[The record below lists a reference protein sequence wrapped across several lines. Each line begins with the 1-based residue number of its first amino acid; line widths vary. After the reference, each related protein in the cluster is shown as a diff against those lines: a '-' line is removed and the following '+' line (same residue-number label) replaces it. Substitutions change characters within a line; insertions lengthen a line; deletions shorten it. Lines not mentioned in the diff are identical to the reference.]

1 MASPLLVNSESF
13 RKKIIVKNLV
23 PYPKS
28 PSRITPPIDYDTTLS
43 DSAVIDS
50 PDVLIDEPRF
60 AQQLYKN
67 NQYGA
72 EGGYKQVPDPGSLN
86 GTKSN
91 EGEYGYQDANIL
103 DQAPI
108 EAKRWKSVNA
118 YSFPNDVT
126 DAGEY
131 IATLETVQLNSNR
144 TTNGQPYPST
154 FNPSSYNPV
163 SILLS
168 PDPLGSDGLLSSD
181 SYIARLGAT
190 ILRKEFETRIGREII
205 QRTRGR
211 VNIFNVRSGTDVLNL
226 LTGRVPVIEPNY
238 QITVP
243 AGPILAATDFAL
255 RLAGSIIPV
264 SPIPGSYFD
273 PSIQIGQPTTIQQLG
288 NAFRKSTTGKFFNR
302 LLGGNKT
309 GSQIFLENT
318 GGGQKSRLFG
328 NLDYNRYKPGY
339 DRSIFDRLGGA
350 IVGTN
355 TNNSN
360 YYIGSTTSEP
370 SRVFSPG
377 GDLPVDNFA
386 RELQS
391 PVYGPQELAQ
401 LYEGP
406 SREVKL
412 GANGPTYS
420 DGGGIEG
427 GFTWVSPKYR
437 ANAGKKVGIGG
448 EILDIDENFRPS
460 SYINTES
467 NNLQFRE
474 GSILDDTQKL
484 IDSQPAGGRRLQH
497 VGNAIDQVSKVFN
510 DGYKELTKGS
520 RVIKYTGAIGQER
533 GVEYCRVFAKD
544 IPYLNYTN
552 LQKTEGITTQNRK
565 ISYSVLDSTYN
576 LNIYPNRKDGTA
588 DSTNLVGNPDTDGHV
603 KKYMFSLENLAWRS
617 SSKPGFTY
625 SDLPVCERGPNGG
638 RIMWFPPYGLTFSES
653 TNASWKDS
661 SFIGRPEPI
670 YTYSNTSRGG
680 SLSWKIV
687 VDHPSVLNLIVNKVL
702 NNETNRDKI
711 NSLLESFFA
720 GCVKYDLYEL
730 AKRYPLANPNDLYVI
745 QTELDSK
752 QLTKE
757 QVDWIKR
764 DVQTGVNS
772 SSSVNDPKAANPS
785 LSVEPI
791 QNTLRGQGFYF
802 DNDYPKKGDVLPFN
816 TYYTNYIGVENAYIK
831 LAPNQTTP
839 YSSNTQIVTTF
850 FTDVIKN
857 NYDEIKTQLDK
868 IYERAAE
875 IESINFKLIGT
886 ASAPASVAYNK
897 SLSERRNDSVKK
909 FILGYSVGGGPTL
922 ETKIGANKIT
932 FTDSLAK
939 GEEETLVAPK
949 TRLRVSESFDCRKDG
964 GKDSESPTSKI
975 YTVNAMA
982 CRRVL
987 ISDVKITLKEQGI
1000 TDPQP
1005 TNTQPQVTTTTESVQ
1020 QVTQQTTTET
1030 VEVQRTRL
1038 VNNLSKR
1045 VLRLL
1050 LTECDYFESIKED
1063 TPMVFDNLKD
1073 KLKFFHPSFHSTTPE
1088 GLNSRLTFLN
1098 QCMRPGDTIPTIKS
1112 VNGKQ
1117 VLDYS
1122 NAVNTAFGTPPVL
1135 VLRVGDFYNT
1145 KIIPE
1150 SLQLQYENLDLNPEG
1165 IGVQPM
1171 IANVT
1176 LGFKFVGGSGI
1187 KDAVDK
1193 IQNALTFNYY
1203 ANTEVYD
1210 DRADATDTES
1220 LASLDAEFASLYGQ
1234 QAPPTQNQVQNN
1246 QGQSNSSTI
1255 GNIIQ
1260 SVPTESGTTG
1270 TISYTKFMSDFVEGT
1285 QNYFRDIMNKNRE
1298 ILTQYN
1304 ESIRQQATLGRNYTK
1319 GEIIIG
1325 SGVNSFLYGKP
1336 SVVQQKVDVIFQKYI
1351 SDIDLNQDIFLR
1363 YMEDKNFSKKVLR
1376 TLKNNYKD
1384 LINRKKSTFT
1394 NSVFAVIQEL
1404 VNQQTTYNNLIA
1416 RFNIITYGTPST
1428 TGSDGYQPKG
1438 KDPIVYYT
1446 TGSTTLSGLT
1456 TDGVKI
1462 KTSLNEYLA
1471 KLNNKFT
1478 FTFEGKPYDNFVIL
1492 PESGQNSVPENDTYR
1507 ALGTNPLFLN
1517 QNIRRQ
1523 YTILSTDVID
1533 NKKYETFKN
1542 EMIGNILSN
1551 SSLLEDVNK
1560 DLEKEFDAYWKVRT
1574 KPEFEKQNKVA
1585 LEFLNYMETNQ
1596 LQNFIKFVEVD
1607 KSKIREMTFT
1617 NTPGNTTEDNLMDKR
1632 KTLINSLILPGTNTN
1647 NQTFNDSQGPIV
1659 ITKTKF
1665 N

>member
-13 RKKIIVKNLV
+13 RKRIIVKNLV

-28 PSRITPPIDYDTTLS
+28 PSRVTPPIDYDTTLS
-43 DSAVIDS
+43 DLAVIDS
-50 PDVLIDEPRF
+50 PDILIDEPRF

-72 EGGYKQVPDPGSLN
+72 DGGYKQVPDPSSLN
-86 GTKSN
+86 GSKSN

-108 EAKRWKSVNA
+108 EAKKWKSVNA
-118 YSFPNDVT
+118 YSFPNDVL

-131 IATLETVQLNSNR
+131 INSLETVQLNNNR
-144 TTNGQPYPST
+144 GTNGQPYPTT

-168 PDPLGSDGLLSSD
+168 ADPLGSNGLLSSD
-181 SYIARLGAT
+181 SYIARLGAK
-190 ILRKEFETRIGREII
+190 ILRKEFETRIGREIV

-226 LTGRVPVIEPNY
+226 LTGRVPIIEPNY

-243 AGPILAATDFAL
+243 NGILLAATDFAL
-255 RLAGSIIPV
+255 RLAGSIIPI

-288 NAFRKSTTGKFFNR
+288 NAFRRSSTGKFFNR
-302 LLGGNKT
+302 LLGGTKT

-339 DRSIFDRLGGA
+339 NRSIFDRLGGA

-360 YYIGSTTSEP
+360 YYIGSITSEP

-420 DGGGIEG
+420 NGGGIEG

-448 EILDIDENFRPS
+448 EILNIDENFRPS
-460 SYINTES
+460 SYVNTES
-467 NNLQFRE
+467 TNIDFRE
-474 GSILDDTQKL
+474 GSILDDTQRL

-520 RVIKYTGAIGQER
+520 RVIRYSGAIGQER

-544 IPYLNYTN
+544 IPYLNYNN
-552 LQKTEGITTQNRK
+552 LQKTQGITTQNRK

-576 LNIYPNRKDGTA
+576 LNMYPNKKDGTA

-638 RIMWFPPYGLTFSES
+638 RIMWFPPYGLTFTES
-653 TNASWKDS
+653 SNASWKDS

-680 SLSWKIV
+680 TLNWKIV
-687 VDHPSVLNLIVNKVL
+687 VDHPSVLNVIVNKVL
-702 NNETNRDKI
+702 NNETNREKI
-711 NSLLESFFA
+711 NSLLDSFFA
-720 GCVKYDLYEL
+720 GCVNYDLYEL

-757 QVDWIKR
+757 QVEWIKR
-764 DVQTGVNS
+764 DVQTGVNTS
-772 SSSVNDPKAANPS
+772 SNENNPKVANPS
-785 LSVEPI
+785 LSVQPI
-791 QNTLRGQGFYF
+791 QDALRGEGFYF
-802 DNDYPKKGDVLPFN
+802 DNDFPRKNQEVSSYT
-816 TYYTNYIGVENAYIK
+816 TYYNEYIGAENAYK
-831 LAPNQTTP
+831 LRAPNQTTP
-839 YSSNTQIVTTF
+839 YSSNTQMVQAF
-850 FTDVIKN
+850 FTETIKS
-857 NYDEIKTQLDK
+857 NYQSIKTQLDK
-868 IYERAAE
+868 IYERVSE
-875 IESINFKLIGT
+875 VESISFTLVGS
-886 ASAPASVAYNK
+886 ASAPASETYNK
-897 SLSERRNDSVKK
+897 SLSERRIESVKK
-909 FILGYSVGGGPTL
+909 FILSYSVGGGQTL
-922 ETKIGANKIT
+922 EQIIGKDKIT
-932 FTDSLAK
+932 FTPSPL
-939 GEEETLVAPK
+939 GEETSVTPK
-949 TRLRVSESFDCRKDG
+949 TGIRAGQPYNCRLG
-964 GKDSESPTSKI
+964 NKDSEAPSDKI

-982 CRRVL
+982 CRAVT
-987 ISDVKITLKEQGI
+987 IQDAKIILKQ
-1000 TDPQP
+1000 TT
-1005 TNTQPQVTTTTESVQ
+1005 TNQQPQNVQAEATTTTESVQ
-1020 QVTQQTTTET
+1020 QITQQTVTEN

-1038 VNNLSKR
+1038 ANNLSKR

-1122 NAVNTAFGTPPVL
+1122 NATNTAFGTPPVL

-1150 SLQLQYENLDLNPEG
+1150 SLALSYENLDLNPEG
-1165 IGVQPM
+1165 IGIQPM

-1176 LGFKFVGGSGI
+1176 LNFKFVGGSGI

-1193 IQNALTFNYY
+1193 IQNALTFNFY

-1234 QAPPTQNQVQNN
+1234 QAPPTQNQVQNEEP
-1246 QGQSNSSTI
+1246 QSNSSTI
-1255 GNIIQ
+1255 GTIVSTIT
-1260 SVPTESGTTG
+1260 SESGTTG
-1270 TISYTKFMSDFVEGT
+1270 NISYTKFMSEFVEGT
-1285 QNYFRDIMNKNRE
+1285 QNYFRNIVNKNKE
-1298 ILTQYN
+1298 ILSQYN
-1304 ESIRQQATLGRNYTK
+1304 EAIRQQATLSRNYAQGT
-1319 GEIIIG
+1319 ITIG
-1325 SGVNSFLYGKP
+1325 TSTNTYLYGKP
-1336 SVVQQKVDVIFQKYI
+1336 SAIQKNVNEIFSK
-1351 SDIDLNQDIFLR
+1351 LVQDINSDSDEFLQF
-1363 YMEDKNFSKKVLR
+1363 MSDKKNFSTKVLR
-1376 TLKNNYKD
+1376 VVKSNYKD
-1384 LINRKKSTFT
+1384 FVEKKKGSYL
-1394 NSVFAVIQEL
+1394 NSVTTAIQEIT
-1404 VNQQTTYNNLIA
+1404 NQQTTYNNLIA
-1416 RFNIITYGTPST
+1416 RYNIITYGGTPGV
-1428 TGSDGYQPKG
+1428 TGTDGYQPKG

-1446 TGSTTLSGLT
+1446 TGTTTLASMIADGTTIGTNLNQYLT
-1456 TDGVKI
+1456 EIQNFK
-1462 KTSLNEYLA
+1462 K
-1471 KLNNKFT
+1471 
-1478 FTFEGKPYDNFVIL
+1478 FTFEGKEYQDILALADSVNTVSVNETFIPITTNSNFN
-1492 PESGQNSVPENDTYR
+1492 SQNFKREY
-1507 ALGTNPLFLN
+1507 AL
-1517 QNIRRQ
+1517 
-1523 YTILSTDVID
+1523 LSQDVTD
-1533 NKKYETFKN
+1533 NKKYESFKSAI
-1542 EMIGNILSN
+1542 IGSILSN
-1551 SSLLEDVNK
+1551 TSLLNGDNQNI
-1560 DLEKEFDAYWKVRT
+1560 EKEFDNYWLLKA
-1574 KPEFEKQNKVA
+1574 KPAFEKQNKA
-1585 LEFLNYMETNQ
+1585 ASTFLTHMETSV
-1596 LQNFIKFVEVD
+1596 LQKYINFVAVD
-1607 KSKIREMTFT
+1607 RSKVREMGYS
-1617 NTPGNTTEDNLMDKR
+1617 NIPGNTTEDNVMSNR
-1632 KTLINSLILPGTNTN
+1632 KKLINSLILPATNTQN
-1647 NQTFNDSQGPIV
+1647 KTFNDPQGPIV

>member
-13 RKKIIVKNLV
+13 RKRIIVKNLV

-28 PSRITPPIDYDTTLS
+28 PSKVTPPIDYDTTLS
-43 DSAVIDS
+43 DLAVTDS

-72 EGGYKQVPDPGSLN
+72 DGGYKQVPDPGSLN
-86 GTKSN
+86 GSKSN

-103 DQAPI
+103 EQAPI
-108 EAKRWKSVNA
+108 EAKKWKSVNA
-118 YSFPNDVT
+118 YSFPNDVL

-131 IATLETVQLNSNR
+131 IATLETVQLNNNR
-144 TTNGQPYPST
+144 TTNGQPYPTT

-168 PDPLGSDGLLSSD
+168 PDPLGSNGLLSAD
-181 SYIARLGAT
+181 SYIARLGAK
-190 ILRKEFETRIGREII
+190 ILRKEFETRIGREIV

-211 VNIFNVRSGTDVLNL
+211 ANIFNVRSGTDVLNL
-226 LTGRVPVIEPNY
+226 LTGRVPIIEPNY

-243 AGPILAATDFAL
+243 NGILLAATDFGL
-255 RLAGSIIPV
+255 RLAGSIIPI

-288 NAFRKSTTGKFFNR
+288 NAFRRSSTGKFFNR
-302 LLGGNKT
+302 LLGGTKT
-309 GSQIFLENT
+309 GSEIFLQNT

-328 NLDYNRYKPGY
+328 NLDYNRFKPGY
-339 DRSIFDRLGGA
+339 NRSIFDRLGGA

-360 YYIGSTTSEP
+360 YYIGSITSEP

-406 SREVKL
+406 SRDVKL

-448 EILDIDENFRPS
+448 EILDINENFRPS
-460 SYINTES
+460 SYVNTES
-467 NNLQFRE
+467 TNLEFRE
-474 GSILDDTQKL
+474 GSILDDTQRL

-510 DGYKELTKGS
+510 DGYNELTKGS

-544 IPYLNYTN
+544 IPYLNYNN

-576 LNIYPNRKDGTA
+576 LNIYPNKKDGTA

-653 TNASWKDS
+653 SNASWKDS

-680 SLSWKIV
+680 SLTWKIV
-687 VDHPSVLNLIVNKVL
+687 VDHPSVLNLVVNKVL
-702 NNETNRDKI
+702 NNETNREKI

-757 QVDWIKR
+757 QVEWIKR
-764 DVQTGVNS
+764 DVQTGVNTS
-772 SSSVNDPKAANPS
+772 TDVNNPKTGNPV
-785 LSVEPI
+785 LNFDTI
-791 QNTLRGQGFYF
+791 QTGLQEQGFYF
-802 DNDYPKKGDVLPFN
+802 DNDIPK
-816 TYYTNYIGVENAYIK
+816 
-831 LAPNQTTP
+831 PNSTVSDFSSYWSQYVQQKSLYKKEAKTVTTP
-839 YSSNTQIVTTF
+839 YVSNPQIVESF
-850 FTDVIKN
+850 FDQTIDGNQKSI
-857 NYDEIKTQLDK
+857 ISQLTK
-868 IYERAAE
+868 IYEQSAN
-875 IESINFKLIGT
+875 IESVKFDLIGT
-886 ASAPASVAYNK
+886 ASAPAKKAYNLE
-897 SLSERRNDSVKK
+897 LSKRRLDSVIQ
-909 FILGYSVGGGPTL
+909 FIKQFSPTP
-922 ETKIGANKIT
+922 
-932 FTDSLAK
+932 K
-939 GEEETLVAPK
+939 GEVLEKKVKLEFPTTLAQGEESA
-949 TRLRVSESFDCRKDG
+949 SARKEGQTSIPYKCSDQ
-964 GKDSESPTSKI
+964 DSQAASKEI

-982 CRRVL
+982 CRRVV
-987 ISDVKITLKEQGI
+987 INKVTVVAK
-1000 TDPQP
+1000 QP
-1005 TNTQPQVTTTTESVQ
+1005 EITNTQPQNTQQQVTTTTESVQ
-1020 QVTQQTTTET
+1020 QVTQQTVTEN

-1038 VNNLSKR
+1038 ADNLSKR

-1073 KLKFFHPSFHSTTPE
+1073 KLKFFHPGFHSTTPE

-1122 NAVNTAFGTPPVL
+1122 NATNTAFGTPPVL

-1150 SLQLQYENLDLNPEG
+1150 SLSLQYENLDLNPEG

-1176 LGFKFVGGSGI
+1176 LNFKFVGGSGI

-1193 IQNALTFNYY
+1193 IQNALTFNFY

-1246 QGQSNSSTI
+1246 EGQSNGSTI
-1255 GNIIQ
+1255 GVII
-1260 SVPTESGTTG
+1260 SGNTTESGTTG
-1270 TISYTKFMSDFVEGT
+1270 TMSYSKFMSEFVEGT
-1285 QNYFRDIMNKNRE
+1285 QNYFRNIVNKNKE
-1298 ILTQYN
+1298 ILSQYN
-1304 ESIRQQATLGRNYTK
+1304 EAIRQQATLGRNYAQGT
-1319 GEIIIG
+1319 IL
-1325 SGVNSFLYGKP
+1325 STSNYYLYGKP
-1336 SVVQQKVDVIFQKYI
+1336 SAIQKNVDTIFSNLLNDI
-1351 SDIDLNQDIFLR
+1351 NSDNDEFLKF
-1363 YMEDKNFSKKVLR
+1363 MSNNKNFSNKVLR
-1376 TLKNNYKD
+1376 VVKNNYKD
-1384 LINRKKSTFT
+1384 FVEKKKSTFL
-1394 NSVFAVIQEL
+1394 NSVFSVIQEIT
-1404 VNQQTTYNNLIA
+1404 NQQTTYNNFIA
-1416 RFNIITYGTPST
+1416 RFNIITYGGSPGV
-1428 TGSDGYQPKG
+1428 TGTDGYQPKG
-1438 KDPIVYYT
+1438 KDPVVYYT
-1446 TGSTTLSGLT
+1446 TGTTTLASMI
-1456 TDGVKI
+1456 TDGTTI
-1462 KTSLNEYLA
+1462 GTNLNQYLTEIQNF
-1471 KLNNKFT
+1471 KK
-1478 FTFEGKPYDNFVIL
+1478 FTFEGKEYQDIL
-1492 PESGQNSVPENDTYR
+1492 ALADSVNTVSVNETFIPIAINSDFN
-1507 ALGTNPLFLN
+1507 N
-1517 QNIRRQ
+1517 QNFKRE
-1523 YTILSTDVID
+1523 YAILSQEITD
-1533 NKKYETFKN
+1533 NKKYESFKN
-1542 EMIGNILSN
+1542 SIIGNILSN
-1551 SSLLEDVNK
+1551 TSLLDGNNQN
-1560 DLEKEFDAYWKVRT
+1560 LEKEFDNYWLLKS
-1574 KPEFEKQNKVA
+1574 KPAFEKQNKA
-1585 LEFLNYMETNQ
+1585 ANTFLNHMETSV
-1596 LQNFIKFVEVD
+1596 LQNYINFVAVD
-1607 KSKIREMTFT
+1607 RSKVREMGYS
-1617 NTPGNTTEDNLMDKR
+1617 NVPGNTTEDNVMNNR
-1632 KTLINSLILPGTNTN
+1632 KTLINSLILPATNTN
-1647 NQTFNDSQGPIV
+1647 NKTFNDQQGPIV

>member
-1 MASPLLVNSESF
+1 MASPLLVNSEAF

-28 PSRITPPIDYDTTLS
+28 PSKVTPPIDYDTILS
-43 DSAVIDS
+43 DTAVIDS

-60 AQQLYKN
+60 ANQLYKN

-103 DQAPI
+103 DQSSL
-108 EAKRWKSVNA
+108 EAKKWKSLNA

-126 DAGEY
+126 DAGQY
-131 IATLETVQLNSNR
+131 VASLEILTVNDGR
-144 TTNGQPYPST
+144 TPNGQPYPST
-154 FNPSSYNPV
+154 FNPSSYNPI

-168 PDPLGSDGLLSSD
+168 PDPLGSNGLLSSD
-181 SYIARLGAT
+181 SYIARLGAK
-190 ILRKEFETRIGREII
+190 ILKKEFETRIGREII

-226 LTGRVPVIEPNY
+226 LTGRVPIIEPNY

-243 AGPILAATDFAL
+243 AGPLLAATDFAL
-255 RLAGSIIPV
+255 RLAGSIIPI

-288 NAFRKSTTGKFFNR
+288 NAFRRSQTGKFFNR
-302 LLGGNKT
+302 LLGGTKT

-339 DRSIFDRLGGA
+339 NRSIFDRLGGA

-360 YYIGSTTSEP
+360 YYIGSITSEP

-386 RELQS
+386 REVQS

-406 SREVKL
+406 SREIKL

-437 ANAGKKVGIGG
+437 DNAGKKVGIGG
-448 EILDIDENFRPS
+448 EVLDIDENFRPS
-460 SYINTES
+460 SYVNTES
-467 NNLQFRE
+467 TNFEFRQ
-474 GSILDDTQKL
+474 GSILDDTQRL
-484 IDSQPAGGRRLQH
+484 IDSQPNGGRRLQH

-510 DGYKELTKGS
+510 DGYRELTKGS
-520 RVIKYTGAIGQER
+520 KVIKYSGAIGQER

-544 IPYLNYTN
+544 TPYLNYTN
-552 LQKTEGITTQNRK
+552 LQKNEGITTQNRK

-653 TNASWKDS
+653 SNASWKDS

-680 SLSWKIV
+680 SLTWKIV
-687 VDHPSVLNLIVNKVL
+687 VDHPSVLNLVVNKVL
-702 NNETNRDKI
+702 NNETNRDRI

-730 AKRYPLANPNDLYVI
+730 AKRYPIANPNDLYVI

-752 QLTKE
+752 QLTRE
-757 QVDWIKR
+757 QVEWIKK
-764 DVQTGVNS
+764 DVQTGSNS
-772 SSSVNDPKAANPS
+772 TSEENKPKKANNS

-791 QNTLRGQGFYF
+791 RAALIGQGFYF
-802 DNDYPKKGDVLPFN
+802 DNDFPKNGQKVEPFN
-816 TYYTNYIGVENAYIK
+816 YYYNIYSAQKTIYQDRSPSVTK
-831 LAPNQTTP
+831 P
-839 YSSNTQIVTTF
+839 YTSDKQIVGSF
-850 FTDVIKN
+850 FDTVIN
-857 NYDEIKTQLDK
+857 PNYNSLKSQLDK
-868 IYERAAE
+868 IYNLAAAKN
-875 IESINFKLIGT
+875 IKSINFKLIGT
-886 ASAPASVAYNK
+886 TSAPASKSYNL
-897 SLSERRNDSVKK
+897 SLAERRNQSVKD
-909 FILGYSVGGGPTL
+909 FILNY
-922 ETKIGANKIT
+922 K
-932 FTDSLAK
+932 
-939 GEEETLVAPK
+939 
-949 TRLRVSESFDCRKDG
+949 
-964 GKDSESPTSKI
+964 PTSTGSALKELTSVTFGGSEAQGETSVKVKKGLAWGENFNCSDNDNDSQASTEKI

-982 CRRVL
+982 CRRVA
-987 ISDVKITLKEQGI
+987 ISDVQIVLEEQGLE
-1000 TDPQP
+1000 Q
-1005 TNTQPQVTTTTESVQ
+1005 QQTTTQSTVSTTEQSVQQISTQTVTESVQ
-1020 QVTQQTTTET
+1020 
-1030 VEVQRTRL
+1030 VQRPRL
-1038 VNNLSKR
+1038 ADNLSKR

-1063 TPMVFDNLKD
+1063 TPMVYDNLKD
-1073 KLKFFHPSFHSTTPE
+1073 KLKFFHPGFHSTTPE

-1098 QCMRPGDTIPTIKS
+1098 QCMRPGDTIPTVKS
-1112 VNGKQ
+1112 VNGRTT
-1117 VLDYS
+1117 LDYS

-1150 SLQLQYENLDLNPEG
+1150 SLQIQYENLDLNPEG

-1176 LGFKFVGGSGI
+1176 LSFKFVGGSGI

-1193 IQNALTFNYY
+1193 IQNALTFNFY

-1210 DRADATDTES
+1210 DRAEATDTES
-1220 LASLDAEFASLYGQ
+1220 LANLDAEFESLYGQ
-1234 QAPPTQNQVQNN
+1234 QPPPTVNQVQNN
-1246 QGQSNSSTI
+1246 EGQSNASTI
-1255 GNIIQ
+1255 GTILTTIT
-1260 SVPTESGTTG
+1260 TESGTTG
-1270 TISYTKFMSDFVEGT
+1270 NISYTKFMSDFVDAT
-1285 QNYFRDIMNKNRE
+1285 QNYFRNIVNKNKE
-1298 ILTQYN
+1298 ILAQYN
-1304 ESIRQQATLGRNYTK
+1304 EAIRQQATLGRNFSEGT
-1319 GEIIIG
+1319 IL
-1325 SGVNSFLYGKP
+1325 STQNNFLYGKP
-1336 SVVQQKVDVIFQKYI
+1336 SLIQKNVDVIFSNLL
-1351 SDIDLNQDIFLR
+1351 SDINSDTDEFLQF
-1363 YMEDKNFSKKVLR
+1363 MGDNKNFTNKLLR
-1376 TLKNNYKD
+1376 VVKNNYKD
-1384 LINRKKSTFT
+1384 FVTNKKATFL
-1394 NSVFAVIQEL
+1394 NPVFTAIQDL
-1404 VNQQTTYNNLIA
+1404 TNQQTNYNNFIA
-1416 RFNIITYGTPST
+1416 RFNIINYGGSPGQ
-1428 TGSDGYQPKG
+1428 TGTDGYQPKG
-1438 KDPIVYYT
+1438 KDPVVYYT
-1446 TGSTTLSGLT
+1446 SGSTTLNGISGDGTIIATYLNQYLT
-1456 TDGVKI
+1456 IIQNFKTFNFENAEYTDIMALADSVNTVSVEETFIPIPKI
-1462 KTSLNEYLA
+1462 N
-1471 KLNNKFT
+1471 
-1478 FTFEGKPYDNFVIL
+1478 DNFSSKNFKR
-1492 PESGQNSVPENDTYR
+1492 EY
-1507 ALGTNPLFLN
+1507 A
-1517 QNIRRQ
+1517 
-1523 YTILSTDVID
+1523 ILSQDITDA
-1533 NKKYETFKN
+1533 KKYETFKN
-1542 EMIGNILSN
+1542 AIIGNVLSN
-1551 SSLLEDVNK
+1551 SSLLGDNQNVER
-1560 DLEKEFDAYWKVRT
+1560 EFDAYWIGKARVA
-1574 KPEFEKQNKVA
+1574 FDKQNKA
-1585 LEFLNYMETNQ
+1585 AAAFLNQMETNW
-1596 LQNFIKFVEVD
+1596 LKNYINFVAVD
-1607 KSKIREMTFT
+1607 KNKVRELPYT
-1617 NTPGNTTEDNLMDKR
+1617 NVPGNPTEDALVANR

-1647 NQTFNDSQGPIV
+1647 KKTFNDQQNTLT

>member
-273 PSIQIGQPTTIQQLG
+273 PSIQIGQPTTIQQIG
-288 NAFRKSTTGKFFNR
+288 NAFRRSTTGKFFNR
-302 LLGGNKT
+302 LLGGTKT

-360 YYIGSTTSEP
+360 YYIGSITSEP

-460 SYINTES
+460 SYVNTES

-687 VDHPSVLNLIVNKVL
+687 VDHPSVLNLVVNKVL

-764 DVQTGVNS
+764 DVQTGVNTS
-772 SSSVNDPKAANPS
+772 SNANNPKKANPS

-791 QNTLRGQGFYF
+791 QNDLKGQGFYF
-802 DNDYPKKGDVLPFN
+802 DNDIPKGNVVSYTD
-816 TYYTNYIGVENAYIK
+816 YYNLYEKQEPTYIK
-831 LAPNQTTP
+831 EAPNQTTP
-839 YSSNTQIVTTF
+839 YLSNSSTVQTF
-850 FTDVIKN
+850 FTEVIKS
-857 NYDEIKTQLDK
+857 NYSQIKVQLDK
-868 IYERAAE
+868 IYEKYSE
-875 IESINFKLIGT
+875 IDSINFTLLGT

-909 FILGYSVGGGPTL
+909 FILGYKSAGGTQTL
-922 ETKIGANKIT
+922 ENLIGVGKIT
-932 FTDSLAK
+932 FTDSAAK
-939 GEEETLVAPK
+939 GEEATVTTK
-949 TRLRVSESFDCRKDG
+949 MISKSSEPFDCTKDT
-964 GKDSESPTSKI
+964 KDSQAASKKI

-987 ISDVKITLKEQGI
+987 ISDVKITLKQQGI
-1000 TDPQP
+1000 TNTQP
-1005 TNTQPQVTTTTESVQ
+1005 ENTQPQVTTTTESVQ
-1020 QVTQQTTTET
+1020 QVTKQTTTEN

-1038 VNNLSKR
+1038 ADNLSKR

-1073 KLKFFHPSFHSTTPE
+1073 KLKFFHPAFHSTTPE

-1098 QCMRPGDTIPTIKS
+1098 QCMRPGDTIPTVKS

-1176 LGFKFVGGSGI
+1176 LSFKFVGGSGI

-1210 DRADATDTES
+1210 DRAEATDTES

-1246 QGQSNSSTI
+1246 QTQSNSSTI

-1260 SVPTESGTTG
+1260 SFPSESGTTG

-1285 QNYFRDIMNKNRE
+1285 QNYFRDIMNKNKE
-1298 ILTQYN
+1298 TLAQYN
-1304 ESIRQQATLGRNYTK
+1304 ESIRQQATLGRNFTK

-1325 SGVNSFLYGKP
+1325 SGVDTFLYGKP
-1336 SVVQQKVDVIFQKYI
+1336 SVIQKKVDLIFQKYI
-1351 SDIDLNQDIFLR
+1351 SDINSDQDVFLR
-1363 YMEDKNFSKKVLR
+1363 YMEEKNFTKKVLR

-1384 LINRKKSTFT
+1384 TVNRKKSTFL
-1394 NSVFAVIQEL
+1394 NSVFTIIQGL
-1404 VNQQTTYNNLIA
+1404 TNQQTTYNNLIA
-1416 RFNIITYGTPST
+1416 RYNIITYGTPST
-1428 TGSDGYQPKG
+1428 TGSDGYQPKD

-1446 TGSTTLSGLT
+1446 TGATTLEGLT

-1462 KTSLNEYLA
+1462 KTSLNGYLA
-1471 KLNNKFT
+1471 KLNDKYT
-1478 FTFEGKPYDNFVIL
+1478 FTFDGKPYNNFVIL
-1492 PESGQNSVPENDTYR
+1492 PETGENSVTENDTFR
-1507 ALGTNPLFLN
+1507 PIGTSIDFNS
-1517 QNIRRQ
+1517 QNFRRE
-1523 YTILSTDVID
+1523 YTILSTDVTD

-1560 DLEKEFDAYWKVRT
+1560 DLEKEFDAYWIGRA
-1574 KPEFEKQNKVA
+1574 KPSFEKQNKAA

-1596 LQNFIKFVEVD
+1596 LQNFINFVAVE
-1607 KSKIREMTFT
+1607 KTKTREMSFT
-1617 NTPGNTTEDNLMDKR
+1617 NVPGNTTEDNLMNNR
-1632 KTLINSLILPGTNTN
+1632 KKLINSLILPGTNTN